1 MKVCVVGVGLVGG
14 SIALAAREQLGAR
27 VSGFEPDRAAAQ
39 RALDRGVVDEA
50 PEALSDAVGEAEI
63 AFVAAPLGVLHE
75 TVIET
80 LAAAGPGCAVTDV
93 GSTKRTILVD
103 DQRFVGGH
111 PLAGGEAAGVE
122 HARADLFAGATWY
135 LTPTTTTSGVLYER
149 LHRALTTIGARPTA
163 VDAAVHDRMMAAVSH
178 LPHVFAN
185 LLVAQASGVLGGE
198 TLPATGPSFRDA
210 TRVAGANPALWA
222 DIMLANRDAL
232 LRSIRDAAAGLDELR
247 VLLEA
252 DEPAALFEWQ
262 DIAARQRAALLEAGS
277 LGGATQGLRVPVPN
291 RPGVV
296 AELALK
302 LGGAGINISDLSL
315 TPAPDGTRGEVMLW
329 VATSDAARA
338 GELIAQ
344 LGFAVA

>member
-14 SIALAAREQLGAR
+14 SIALAARERLGAH
-27 VSGFEPDRAAAQ
+27 VSGYEPDRVAAQ
-39 RALDRGVVDEA
+39 RALEMGALDDAPESLGEAVVD
-50 PEALSDAVGEAEI
+50 AEI
-63 AFVAAPLGVLHE
+63 AFVAAPLGVLRE
-75 TVIET
+75 TVLET
-80 LAAAGPGCAVTDV
+80 LAVAAPGCTVTDV
-93 GSTKRTILVD
+93 GSTKRAILAD
-103 DQRFVGGH
+103 DQRFIGGH
-111 PLAGGEAAGVE
+111 PLAGGESAGVA
-122 HARADLFAGATWY
+122 HARADLFVDATWY
-135 LTPTTTTSGVLYER
+135 LTPTRTTSGVLYER

-163 VDAAVHDRMMAAVSH
+163 VDAEVHDRMMAAVSH
-178 LPHVFAN
+178 LPHVVAN

-232 LRSIRDAAAGLDELR
+232 LRSVAEAATGLDELR

-252 DEPAALFEWQ
+252 GDVSALYDWQHDAAK
-262 DIAARQRAALLEAGS
+262 QRAALLEAGE
-277 LGGATQGLRVPVPN
+277 LGGPTQRLRVAVPN

-315 TPAPDGTRGEVMLW
+315 TPAPDGTRGEVALW
-329 VATSDAARA
+329 VSTADAPRA
-338 GELIAQ
+338 GQLIAE